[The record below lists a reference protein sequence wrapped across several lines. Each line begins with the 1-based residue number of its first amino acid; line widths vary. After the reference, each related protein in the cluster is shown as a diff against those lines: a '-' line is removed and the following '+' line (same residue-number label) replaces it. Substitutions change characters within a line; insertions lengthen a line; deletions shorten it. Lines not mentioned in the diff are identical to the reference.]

1 MSGFRPASERN
12 DLAGSRVGV
21 VIQEY
26 LPTDFGAHPKNMER
40 HCHALFAFKVD
51 VAEPVLDLVSRNVV
65 EKYRSTHT
73 LPSPISPMP
82 PLRIRNTGLT
92 HVNTDKVAN
101 GSARVKGSLLTPSA
115 AARNTVVTAIPP
127 PSSL

>member
-26 LPTDFGAHPKNMER
+26 LSTDFGACPKNMER

-51 VAEPVLDLVSRNVV
+51 VAEPVLDLVPGHVV

-73 LPSPISPMP
+73 SPSPITPVP
-82 PLRIRNTGLT
+82 PRDIRSRGLT
-92 HVNTDKVAN
+92 HVNADKVGN
-101 GSARVKGSLLTPSA
+101 GSGTVTNALVPSRAR
-115 AARNTVVTAIPP
+115 ARNTVVTAIPP